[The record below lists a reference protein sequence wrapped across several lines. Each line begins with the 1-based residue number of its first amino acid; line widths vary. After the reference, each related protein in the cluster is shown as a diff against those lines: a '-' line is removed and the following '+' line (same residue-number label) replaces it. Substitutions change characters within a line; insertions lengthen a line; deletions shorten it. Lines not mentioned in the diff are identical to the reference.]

1 MIADGGGSP
10 ADDMHEFMQ
19 TALSLAKRGLGQTWP
34 NPTVGCLIVRDGQ
47 PVGRGWTQP
56 GGRPH
61 AETQALARAGDLA
74 SGATAVVTL
83 EPCVHHG
90 ATPPCVDA
98 LLSAGVR
105 RVVIAIEDPDPRVAG
120 RGIAALS
127 AAGVEV
133 SVGLLGAPA
142 KRLNHGFILR
152 ITARRPM
159 FTLKV
164 ASTLDG
170 RIATGSGD
178 SRWITGDEARAQ
190 AHWLRA
196 SHDAVLIGS
205 ETAVQDDPDL
215 TCRLPGL
222 APRSPLRIVADGRRR
237 VLSASRLMQTA
248 ATYPT
253 WVLSGTDSDSRA
265 NWPLLPALL
274 PPGVTLIGVDR
285 DAGGQLDPVSIA
297 HTLADRGLTRVLIEG
312 GGVLA
317 ASFLKAGLVDRL
329 AWFHAPKII
338 GSGGRPAIADAKVE
352 RLIDAHQ
359 FRRDSVHQVGCDIVE
374 TYDRLEQ

>member
-1 MIADGGGSP
+1 MIADGDRRPS
-10 ADDMHEFMQ
+10 DDFHEFMQ
-19 TALSLAKRGLGQTWP
+19 TALGLARRGLGQTWP
-34 NPTVGCLIVRDGQ
+34 NPTVGCLIVRDGR

-61 AETQALARAGDLA
+61 AETEAIARAGSLA
-74 SGATAVVTL
+74 KDATAVVTL

-98 LLSAGVR
+98 LLTAGVQ
-105 RVVIAIEDPDPRVAG
+105 RVVIAIEDLDPRVAG
-120 RGIAALS
+120 RGAAALR

-133 SVGLLGAPA
+133 SVGLLAAPA
-142 KRLNHGFILR
+142 ARLNRGFFLR

-170 RIATGSGD
+170 RIATASGD
-178 SRWITGDEARAQ
+178 SRWITGEDARAR

-205 ETAVQDDPDL
+205 ETALQDDPDL
-215 TCRLPGL
+215 TCRLPGMGR
-222 APRSPLRIVADGRRR
+222 RSPLRLVADGRRR
-237 VLSASRLMQTA
+237 LTSASRLMQTA
-248 ATYPT
+248 ATCPT
-253 WVLSGTDSDSRA
+253 WVLSGADSAAPPDRS
-265 NWPLLPALL
+265 LLPSLL
-274 PPGVTLIGVDR
+274 PSGVTLIGVDR
-285 DAGGQLDPVSIA
+285 DADGQLDPVSIA

-312 GGVLA
+312 GGILA

-329 AWFHAPKII
+329 VWFHAPKII
-338 GSGGRPAIADAKVE
+338 GSGGRAAIADAKVE
-352 RLIDAHQ
+352 RLLDAHQ
-359 FRRDSVHQVGCDIVE
+359 FRCDGVHQLGCDVVE
-374 TYDRLEQ
+374 TYERFEQ